1 MNAGTKPFSSFM
13 VERVELYHLF
23 VGKERTEKK
32 KHAEEGGGGKSSFFM
47 DDAGGGVLCILFT
60 IYTVHHPLSIQTAV
74 AFVAISLPVR
84 PFLNPI

>member
-1 MNAGTKPFSSFM
+1 
-13 VERVELYHLF
+13 
-23 VGKERTEKK
+23 
-32 KHAEEGGGGKSSFFM
+32 M